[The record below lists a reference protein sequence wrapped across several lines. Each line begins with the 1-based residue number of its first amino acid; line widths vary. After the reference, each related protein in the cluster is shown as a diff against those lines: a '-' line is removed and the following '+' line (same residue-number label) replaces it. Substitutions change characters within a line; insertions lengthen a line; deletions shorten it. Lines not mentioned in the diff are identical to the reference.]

1 MLNEDG
7 PWRVNPISPLVHA
20 ARTVPAWVALVFVAA
35 PAVGFAWGLLT
46 ILLSVFVIATLAGLV
61 ALFQFVNWQRL
72 TFWFDDQGDFRV
84 DSGVLTRQQRR
95 VQLSRVQAVDVVQP
109 LVARLFSM
117 AEITIEVAGTG
128 ESRVRLSYLT
138 LDEAHLLREAILT
151 RARGATPE
159 GTASAVTEETTV
171 LATVPWPTLAMS
183 LLLRTSTA
191 GLLLLTAVIL
201 AFAIWREGWSGL
213 GLALITGGVPILTVF
228 AEFIRYYG
236 FTVSEAEDGLRL
248 RFGLLK
254 TENRTIPAGRVQAIE
269 IVEPLL
275 WRRKDWVR
283 VRVNI
288 AGVGKASDSSSGS
301 NGGETLL
308 TPVATRA
315 EALVLIAYLMP
326 TLHVEALDWHSAPH
340 RAWRRSPVQFTMLAI
355 SWTDSFFA
363 ARRGRVTRRTALIPI
378 SRAQSVRWT
387 QGLWERALNL
397 ASLHLDS
404 TPGPVRISGLHLD
417 AAYAKTVVFE
427 QAERCAAQVRG

>member
-20 ARTVPAWVALVFVAA
+20 ARSVPVWLGLVFVGAS
-35 PAVGFAWGLLT
+35 AVGYVWGPLT
-46 ILLSVFVIATLAGLV
+46 ILLSVFIIVTLAGIV

-95 VQLSRVQAVDVVQP
+95 IQLSRVQAVDVVQP

-128 ESRVRLSYLT
+128 ESRVRLSFLT
-138 LDEAHLLREAILT
+138 HNEAHLLRETILT
-151 RARGATPE
+151 RARGAAPD
-159 GTASAVTEETTV
+159 GSTAARPDEVTV
-171 LATVPWPTLAMS
+171 LSRVPWPTLAVS

-191 GLLLLTAVIL
+191 GLLILTAVIL
-201 AFAIWREGWSGL
+201 AIAIRREGWSGL

-254 TENRTIPAGRVQAIE
+254 TEHRTIPAGRVQAIE

-288 AGVGKASDSSSGS
+288 AGVGKASDSSSSS

-308 TPVATRA
+308 TPVATRM
-315 EALVLIAYLMP
+315 EALALVSRLMP
-326 TLHVEALDWHSAPH
+326 SLNFESMEWHSAPR
-340 RAWRRSPVQFTMLAI
+340 RAWRRSPVQYPMLAI
-355 SWTDSFFA
+355 GWTDSFFT
-363 ARRGRVTRRTALIPI
+363 ARRGRINRRTAVIPI
-378 SRAQSVRWT
+378 ARAQSVRWT
-387 QGLWERALNL
+387 QGAWERALNL
-397 ASLHLDS
+397 ASVHVDS

-417 AAYAKTVVFE
+417 AEFAKTVAGE
-427 QAERCAAQVRG
+427 QAERCAAQVR

>member
-1 MLNEDG
+1 MQNENG
-7 PWRVNPISPLVHA
+7 PWRVNPLSPLVHA
-20 ARTVPAWVALVFVAA
+20 ARSVPAWFALVFVAA
-35 PAVGFAWGLLT
+35 PAVGLAWGFLT
-46 ILLSVFVIATLAGLV
+46 ILLSVFVMATLAGLV

-84 DSGVLTRQQRR
+84 DSGVLTRQERR

-128 ESRVRLSYLT
+128 ESRVRLSFLT
-138 LDEAHLLREAILT
+138 LDEAHTLRETILA
-151 RARGATPE
+151 RARGAAPDSSTFPS
-159 GTASAVTEETTV
+159 TADATV
-171 LATVPWPTLAMS
+171 LARVPWPTLALS

-191 GLLLLTAVIL
+191 GLLFVTVVIL
-201 AFAIWREGWSGL
+201 AIAIRREGVSGL

-248 RFGLLK
+248 RFGLFK
-254 TENRTIPAGRVQAIE
+254 TEQRTIPAGRVQAIE

-288 AGVGKASDSSSGS
+288 AGVGKASDSSSAS

-308 TPVATRA
+308 TPVAPRE
-315 EALVLIAYLMP
+315 EALALISRLMP
-326 TLHVEALDWHSAPH
+326 TLDCESIQWHGAPH
-340 RAWRRSPVQFTMLAI
+340 RAWRRSPVQFSMLAI
-355 SWTDSFFA
+355 GWTDSFFT
-363 ARRGRVTRRTALIPI
+363 ARRGRITRRSAIIPV
-378 SRAQSVRWT
+378 SRSQSVRWT
-387 QGLWERALNL
+387 QGAWERWLNL
-397 ASLHLDS
+397 ASVHLDS

-417 AAYAKTVVFE
+417 ADFARTVAFE
-427 QAERCAAQVRG
+427 QAERCAAQVC

>member
-1 MLNEDG
+1 MLNEGG

-20 ARTVPAWVALVFVAA
+20 ARSVPVWLALVFVGA
-35 PAVGFAWGLLT
+35 PAVGFVWGPLT
-46 ILLSVFVIATLAGLV
+46 ILLSVFIIATLAGIV

-95 VQLSRVQAVDVVQP
+95 IQLSRVQAVDVVQP

-128 ESRVRLSYLT
+128 ESRVRLSFLT
-138 LDEAHLLREAILT
+138 LNEAHLLRETILT
-151 RARGATPE
+151 RARGVAPD
-159 GTASAVTEETTV
+159 GSTAAAPDEVTV
-171 LATVPWPTLAMS
+171 LSRVPWPTLAVS

-191 GLLLLTAVIL
+191 GLLILTAVIL
-201 AFAIWREGWSGL
+201 AVAIRREGWSGL

-254 TENRTIPAGRVQAIE
+254 TEHRTIPAGRVQAIE

-288 AGVGKASDSSSGS
+288 AGVGKASDSSSSS

-308 TPVATRA
+308 TPVATRM
-315 EALVLIAYLMP
+315 EALALISRLMP
-326 TLHVEALDWHSAPH
+326 SLNFESMEWRSAPR
-340 RAWRRSPVQFTMLAI
+340 RAWRRSPIQYPMLAI
-355 SWTDSFFA
+355 GWTDSFFT
-363 ARRGRVTRRTALIPI
+363 ARRGRITRRTAVIPI
-378 SRAQSVRWT
+378 ARAQSVRWT
-387 QGLWERALNL
+387 QGAWERALDL
-397 ASLHLDS
+397 ASVHVDS

-417 AAYAKTVVFE
+417 AEFAKTVAGE
-427 QAERCAAQVRG
+427 QAERCAAQVR

>member
-1 MLNEDG
+1 MVNENG

-20 ARTVPAWVALVFVAA
+20 ARSVPAWLALVFVGA
-35 PAVGFAWGLLT
+35 PAVGFVWGPLT
-46 ILLSVFVIATLAGLV
+46 ILLSVFIIATLAGIV

-95 VQLSRVQAVDVVQP
+95 IQLSRVQAVDVVQP

-128 ESRVRLSYLT
+128 ESRVRLSFLT
-138 LDEAHLLREAILT
+138 LNEAQLLRETILN
-151 RARGATPE
+151 RARGAAPD
-159 GTASAVTEETTV
+159 GPNTAIPDEDTV
-171 LATVPWPTLAMS
+171 LARVPWPTLALS

-191 GLLLLTAVIL
+191 GLLILTAVIL
-201 AFAIWREGWSGL
+201 AVAIRREGWSGL

-236 FTVSEAEDGLRL
+236 FTASEAEDGLRL

-254 TENRTIPAGRVQAIE
+254 TEHRTIPAGRVQAIE

-275 WRRKDWVR
+275 WRRRDWVR

-288 AGVGKASDSSSGS
+288 AGVGKASDSSSSS

-308 TPVATRA
+308 TPVATRI
-315 EALVLIAYLMP
+315 EALALIARLMP
-326 TLHVEALDWHSAPH
+326 SLNVESMEWRSAPR
-340 RAWRRSPVQFTMLAI
+340 RAWRRSPVQYSMLAI
-355 SWTDSFFA
+355 GWTDAFFT
-363 ARRGRVTRRTALIPI
+363 ARRGRITRRTALIPI
-378 SRAQSVRWT
+378 ARAQSVRWT
-387 QGLWERALNL
+387 QGAWERALNL
-397 ASLHLDS
+397 ASVHVDS

-417 AAYAKTVVFE
+417 AEFAKSVAHE
-427 QAERCAAQVRG
+427 QADRCAAQVR

>member
-20 ARTVPAWVALVFVAA
+20 ARSVPAWLALVFVGA
-35 PAVGFAWGLLT
+35 PAAGFAWGPLT
-46 ILLSVFVIATLAGLV
+46 ILLSVFIIATLAGIV

-95 VQLSRVQAVDVVQP
+95 IQLSRVQAVDVVQP

-128 ESRVRLSYLT
+128 ESRVRLSFLT
-138 LDEAHLLREAILT
+138 LNEAHLLRETILT
-151 RARGATPE
+151 RARGAAPD
-159 GTASAVTEETTV
+159 GSTAAMPDEVTV
-171 LATVPWPTLAMS
+171 LSRVPWPTLAVS

-191 GLLLLTAVIL
+191 GLLILTAVIL
-201 AFAIWREGWSGL
+201 AVAIRREGWSGL
-213 GLALITGGVPILTVF
+213 GLALVTGGVPILTVF

-254 TENRTIPAGRVQAIE
+254 TEHRTIPAGRVQAIE

-275 WRRKDWVR
+275 WRRRDWVR

-288 AGVGKASDSSSGS
+288 AGVGKASDSSSSS

-308 TPVATRA
+308 TPVATKK
-315 EALVLIAYLMP
+315 EALALISRLMP
-326 TLHVEALDWHSAPH
+326 SLNFESMEWHSAPR
-340 RAWRRSPVQFTMLAI
+340 RAWRRSPVQYPMLAI
-355 SWTDSFFA
+355 GWTDSFFT
-363 ARRGRVTRRTALIPI
+363 ARRGRITRRTALIPI
-378 SRAQSVRWT
+378 ARAQSVRWT
-387 QGLWERALNL
+387 QSAWERVLNL
-397 ASLHLDS
+397 ASVHMDS

-417 AAYAKTVVFE
+417 AEFAKSVAWE
-427 QAERCAAQVRG
+427 QAERCAAQVR